1 MEVSMKKIIFTV
13 CFIFLSSFHVFGS
26 SVEMVT
32 NPLNVYPKAPEG
44 MKQHIFTLEKKEKE
58 EDYQLE
64 LRFGKDKMLDCNQHS
79 FLSGELKEM
88 TAEGWQYPYYSFS
101 GKDEMRQTLMLCPE
115 TEKSL
120 KRVYYPVMNSM
131 FPYNSKLPL
140 VVYAPK
146 DVKIEVHIWKRIEKI
161 SSRD

>member
-1 MEVSMKKIIFTV
+1 MKKIIVTA
-13 CFIFLSSFHVFGS
+13 CFVFLCSFQSFGS
-26 SVEMVT
+26 SAEVVST
-32 NPLNVYPKAPEG
+32 PLNIYPKASEG
-44 MKQHIFTLEKKEKE
+44 MEQHIFTLEKKEKE

-64 LRFGKDKMLDCNQHS
+64 LRFGKDQLVDCNQHS

-88 TAEGWQYPYYSFS
+88 TVEGWQYPYYIFS
-101 GKDEMRQTLMLCPE
+101 GKNEMTHTLMLCPE
-115 TEKSL
+115 TEKTL
-120 KRVYYPVMNSM
+120 KRVYYPVTNSM

-146 DVKIEVHIWKRIEKI
+146 DVKIEIYLWKRIEKI